1 MSERKRVDASQLHHE
16 TRRQAAINAR
26 VFRVL
31 DKVGDDSSAL
41 HEVAHWAYFPN
52 ESAQS
57 EFAEAVR
64 RLGYSVLRTEPYP
77 YSEEAPFGVEFI
89 RRESI
94 RPGILNAVCAELS
107 LLAESLGGE
116 YDGWETQVI

>member
-1 MSERKRVDASQLHHE
+1 VTEHKKVYGSELRRE
-16 TRRQAAINAR
+16 TRRQAAINAK

-31 DKVGDDSSAL
+31 AKQGDDSAAL
-41 HEVAHWAYFPN
+41 HEVCHWAYFPT

-64 RLGYSVLRTEPYP
+64 HLGYSVLYTEPN
-77 YSEEAPFGVEFI
+77 SDKTPFGVEFI

-94 RPGILNAVCAELS
+94 RPAILNTLCAELS
-107 LLAESLGGE
+107 LLAERFGGE

>member
-1 MSERKRVDASQLHHE
+1 MTERRKVDAADLFRE
-16 TRRQAAINAR
+16 TRRRAAINAK

-31 DKVGDDSSAL
+31 ANEGDNSAAL
-41 HEVAHWAYFPN
+41 HEVSHWAYFPT

-64 RLGYSVLRTEPYP
+64 HLGYYARYTEPYP
-77 YSEEAPFGVEFI
+77 DSDGTPFGVRFI
-89 RRESI
+89 RKESI
-94 RPGILNAVCAELS
+94 RPAILNAICAELS

>member
-1 MSERKRVDASQLHHE
+1 MTEGKKVDAADLRRE
-16 TRRQAAINAR
+16 TRRQAVINAR

-31 DKVGDDSSAL
+31 ANEGDNSAAL
-41 HEVAHWAYFPN
+41 HEVSHWAYFPT

-64 RLGYSVLRTEPYP
+64 HLGYSVRYTEPY
-77 YSEEAPFGVEFI
+77 SDSDKTPFGVEFV

-94 RPGILNAVCAELS
+94 RPAILNAICAELS

-116 YDGWETQVI
+116 YDGWETEVI